1 MKGLKVA
8 VIDRDLCRFD
18 KCSHECQRFCPPQI
32 SGERVVEFGE
42 DGYPTISEPLCI
54 GCGICEKKCP
64 YSAIRIVNLPTE
76 LGKERVHQY
85 GQNAFRL
92 YRLPMV
98 KKGYVIGLVGMNG
111 IGKSTAL
118 KILSGALKPN
128 FGDFEREGEI
138 SWDDVVRHYRGTV
151 YATYFKSVAA
161 GEVKVSVKPQ
171 AVYDIPKAFNGTA
184 GDLISR
190 IGSGENERVL
200 DELGVKGL
208 MDRKLSELSGGE
220 LQLVAIAAALSRKAD
235 YYFIDEPSSYLDVY
249 NRHRVARAIRE
260 LAQGGAGVL
269 LVEHDLTFL
278 DYASDYVHILYGE
291 PAVYGIV
298 SNLMTSSEGINS
310 LIVGEIREENVRI
323 RNYLI
328 KFRGPMESHEEVGTV
343 MLSVPSFTKTYPDF
357 RLEVEGKEI
366 REGEII
372 GVLGPNGI
380 GKTTFLKV
388 IAGVEKDDSGSVQL
402 GIKIAYKPQYLEVR
416 DDRTVEEALAGLDW
430 NTNENMQF
438 LILPLRIDR
447 LLNKRLSELSGGE
460 LQKVAIAVTMLQDAV
475 LYALDEPS
483 AFTDVEDRIALTRI
497 LSNYLRRKG
506 RAGIVIDH
514 DLMLI
519 DLISD
524 SIIVFSGTPN
534 VHGHAVGPL
543 PKREAM
549 NMFLKSMDITY
560 RRDEITGRPRVNK
573 PGSRLDREQK
583 STGEYYYSG

>member
-8 VIDRDLCRFD
+8 VIDREVCRFD
-18 KCSHECQRFCPPQI
+18 KCNHECQRFCPPQI
-32 SGERVVEFGE
+32 SGEKVVEFGE
-42 DGYPTISEPLCI
+42 DGYPTISESLCI

-64 YSAIRIVNLPTE
+64 FTAIRIVNLPTE

-92 YRLPMV
+92 YRLPII

-118 KILSGALKPN
+118 KILSGTLRPN
-128 FGDFEREGEI
+128 FGNEGDI
-138 SWDDVVRHYRGTV
+138 SWDDVIKHYKGTT
-151 YATYFKSVAA
+151 YATYFKSIAT
-161 GEVKVSVKPQ
+161 GELSVSVKPQ
-171 AVYDIPKAFNGTA
+171 AVYEIPRAYRGTA
-184 GDLISR
+184 GGLLR
-190 IGSGENERVL
+190 EIGSGENERIVE
-200 DELGVKGL
+200 ELNVKGL
-208 MDRKLSELSGGE
+208 LEKNLSELSGGE
-220 LQLVAIAAALSRKAD
+220 LQSVAIAASLSRKAD
-235 YYFIDEPSSYLDVY
+235 FYFMDEPSSYLDVF
-249 NRHRVARAIRE
+249 NRHRVARVIRE
-260 LAQGGAGVL
+260 LAQSGAGVL

-298 SNLMTSSEGINS
+298 SNPMTNSEGINS
-310 LIVGEIREENVRI
+310 LIAGEIREENVRI

-328 KFRGPMESHEEVGTV
+328 KFREPMGTPDTAGR
-343 MLSVPSFTKTYPDF
+343 LIFSIPSFTKTYAGF
-357 RLEVEGKEI
+357 RLDVEGKDI
-366 REGEII
+366 KEGEII

-380 GKTTFLKV
+380 GKTTFLRI
-388 IAGVEKDDSGSVQL
+388 IAGMDRDDSGSVQL
-402 GIKIAYKPQYLEVR
+402 GIKIAYKPQYLEVKE
-416 DDRTVEEALAGLDW
+416 DKTVEAALAGLDW
-430 NTNENMQF
+430 NTNENMEL
-438 LILPLRIDR
+438 LISPLRIDR
-447 LLNKRLSELSGGE
+447 LLNKNLSELSGGE
-460 LQKVAIAVTMLQDAV
+460 LQKVAIAVTMLQDAM

-483 AFTDVEDRIALTRI
+483 AFTDVEDRIALSRI
-497 LSNYLRRKG
+497 LSNYMRRRG

-514 DLMLI
+514 DLMII

-549 NMFLKSMDITY
+549 NIFLRGMDITY
-560 RRDEITGRPRVNK
+560 RRDEITSRPRVNK

-583 STGEYYYSG
+583 STGEYYYSR